1 MFFDDELKKY
11 HADALSVA
19 VIRNFEIADT
29 ITEGCNVTIHTRFQA
44 ASISKMVFTL
54 SVLYLVAENK
64 ISLDDDVNKYLGNI
78 FLQDFNGLPARA
90 TIRQILSHTAG
101 FGVHG
106 FAGYGHDVKL
116 PTTEQIILGEP
127 PCNSPKVVQE
137 YTPGEHWVYSG
148 GGFMILQKCIENIS
162 GIPFADFMAQT
173 VLLPL
178 DMTDS
183 TFRQDITESIVQGYP
198 IDRTPVPDGYNLMP
212 EQAAA
217 GLWTTA
223 SDLAKFG
230 IHLQNTLRGK
240 AGLVPQ
246 ALVQE
251 MIRPQHDDILDLE
264 NTHCKTGL
272 GCYIKY
278 IHDEAYFGHSG
289 SNFGYK
295 SRINFSV
302 QNGNGC
308 CVLINSDAAAPLV
321 QKIQNFF
328 LVSQMQKVQ

>member
-1 MFFDDELKKY
+1 MNFKDEMKRY
-11 HADALSVA
+11 DADALSVA
-19 VIRNFEIADT
+19 VIRNYQIAET
-29 ITEGCNVTIHTRFQA
+29 ITEGNNVTAHTRFQA

-54 SVLYLVAENK
+54 SVLCLVAGNK
-64 ISLDDDVNKYLGNI
+64 ISLEDDINQYLGDI
-78 FLQDFNGLPARA
+78 CLQNAVGLPARA

-116 PTTEQIILGEP
+116 PTTEQIISGEP

-137 YTPGEHWVYSG
+137 YMPGEHWVYSG
-148 GGFMILQKCIENIS
+148 GGFMILQKYIENIVRM
-162 GIPFADFMAQT
+162 PFEDFMEQT

-178 DMTDS
+178 DMVDS
-183 TFRQDITESIVQGYP
+183 TFRQDITGNIVEGYP
-198 IDRTPVPDGYNLMP
+198 LNRTPFPDGHNLMP

-223 SDLAKFG
+223 SDLARFG
-230 IHLQNTLRGK
+230 IHLQNILRGK
-240 AGLVPQ
+240 SGLIPQ

-251 MIRPQHDDILDLE
+251 MIRPQHDDILDME

-272 GCYIKY
+272 GCYLKY

-295 SRINFSV
+295 SRMNFSV
-302 QNGNGC
+302 LNGNGC
-308 CVLINSDAAAPLV
+308 CVLVNSDAAAPLID
-321 QKIQNFF
+321 KIQDFF
-328 LVSQMQKVQ
+328 LNEGKTA